1 MPRITEA
8 DLKKQIKSKSFSPV
22 YLIYGSEQMFVKS
35 YTKKLCEAVAGKN
48 PSDFNYHTFSGDI
61 DFQEL
66 AASLQIMPF
75 MAERNCVVVTDIYF
89 DNMVKDRLDTLKEL
103 TSRAWDGT
111 VLIISMPTYVP
122 SKNKTSFTALI
133 KRVEK
138 IGSVCCFE
146 KINSQIIEKYVAKWA
161 NENGKLISHLN
172 ASKIISN
179 VGDDLNLLK
188 NEVNKIAAYAKGE
201 EITDRDIDLLST
213 VNLEARTYDMADDVI
228 NGRGD
233 RAFRKLDTLFC
244 QREEPINIL
253 YALSSAYVDAYRMR
267 VADECSVSKETVAK
281 DFAYKNRAFVLN
293 RARTSVEG
301 RYDKIKLSS
310 IVDAPIIET
319 NGFRV
324 FSDKEKQ
331 SLIRKIAETRGIL
344 IMTDSDGAGFVIR
357 NFLKGS
363 VDNSKIKNCYIPQIK
378 GKDKCNPQKRCRDN
392 RRRK

>member
-1 MPRITEA
+1 MSKVT
-8 DLKKQIKSKSFSPV
+8 QKSFVRLLQAKIRPIS
-22 YLIYGSEQMFVKS
+22 
-35 YTKKLCEAVAGKN
+35 
-48 PSDFNYHTFSGDI
+48 NYHTFSGDI

-111 VLIISMPTYVP
+111 VLIISMPTYIP

-267 VADECSVSKETVAK
+267 VADECSVSKETLAK
-281 DFAYKNRAFVLN
+281 DFATKPCVCVKQGENFSFKDFNRGASEKLDVLVE
-293 RARTSVEG
+293 TDEKLKSVSVNQRFLIEQLISRLLLIAKEG
-301 RYDKIKLSS
+301 RI
-310 IVDAPIIET
+310 
-319 NGFRV
+319 
-324 FSDKEKQ
+324 
-331 SLIRKIAETRGIL
+331 
-344 IMTDSDGAGFVIR
+344 
-357 NFLKGS
+357 
-363 VDNSKIKNCYIPQIK
+363 
-378 GKDKCNPQKRCRDN
+378 
-392 RRRK
+392 

>member
-8 DLKKQIKSKSFSPV
+8 DLKKQIKNKSFSPV

-201 EITDRDIDLLST
+201 EITDRDIDL
-213 VNLEARTYDMADDVI
+213 
-228 NGRGD
+228 
-233 RAFRKLDTLFC
+233 C
-244 QREEPINIL
+244 QP
-253 YALSSAYVDAYRMR
+253 
-267 VADECSVSKETVAK
+267 
-281 DFAYKNRAFVLN
+281 
-293 RARTSVEG
+293 
-301 RYDKIKLSS
+301 
-310 IVDAPIIET
+310 
-319 NGFRV
+319 
-324 FSDKEKQ
+324 
-331 SLIRKIAETRGIL
+331 
-344 IMTDSDGAGFVIR
+344 
-357 NFLKGS
+357 
-363 VDNSKIKNCYIPQIK
+363 
-378 GKDKCNPQKRCRDN
+378 
-392 RRRK
+392 

>member
-8 DLKKQIKSKSFSPV
+8 DLKKQIKNKSFSPV

-213 VNLEARTYDMADDVI
+213 VNL
-228 NGRGD
+228 
-233 RAFRKLDTLFC
+233 DTLFC

-293 RARTSVEG
+293 RARTSVSRTSTEALRKSLDVLVETDEKLKSVSVNQRFLIEQLISRLLLIAKEG
-301 RYDKIKLSS
+301 RI
-310 IVDAPIIET
+310 
-319 NGFRV
+319 
-324 FSDKEKQ
+324 
-331 SLIRKIAETRGIL
+331 
-344 IMTDSDGAGFVIR
+344 
-357 NFLKGS
+357 
-363 VDNSKIKNCYIPQIK
+363 
-378 GKDKCNPQKRCRDN
+378 
-392 RRRK
+392 

>member
-8 DLKKQIKSKSFSPV
+8 DLKKQIKNKSFSPV

-161 NENGKLISHLN
+161 NENGKFTCSSDILECAKDADILYTDVW
-172 ASKIISN
+172 ASMGQEEEKAEREKIF
-179 VGDDLNLLK
+179 K
-188 NEVNKIAAYAKGE
+188 NFQINDEVMAVANNDAMVLHCLPAHREE
-201 EITDRDIDLLST
+201 EITAK
-213 VNLEARTYDMADDVI
+213 V
-228 NGRGD
+228 
-233 RAFRKLDTLFC
+233 F
-244 QREEPINIL
+244 EEH
-253 YALSSAYVDAYRMR
+253 
-267 VADECSVSKETVAK
+267 ADEIFDEAE
-281 DFAYKNRAFVLN
+281 NRLHAQKAVL
-293 RARTSVEG
+293 V
-301 RYDKIKLSS
+301 KLLQ
-310 IVDAPIIET
+310 D
-319 NGFRV
+319 
-324 FSDKEKQ
+324 
-331 SLIRKIAETRGIL
+331 
-344 IMTDSDGAGFVIR
+344 
-357 NFLKGS
+357 
-363 VDNSKIKNCYIPQIK
+363 
-378 GKDKCNPQKRCRDN
+378 
-392 RRRK
+392 

>member
-8 DLKKQIKSKSFSPV
+8 DLKKQIKNKSFSPV

-146 KINSQIIEKYVAKWA
+146 KINS
-161 NENGKLISHLN
+161 
-172 ASKIISN
+172 
-179 VGDDLNLLK
+179 
-188 NEVNKIAAYAKGE
+188 
-201 EITDRDIDLLST
+201 RDIDLLST

-253 YALSSAYVDAYRMR
+253 YALSSAYVDASRMR

-293 RARTSVEG
+293 RARSSVSRTSTEALRKSLDVLVETDEKLKSVSVNQRFLIEQLISRLLLIAKEG
-301 RYDKIKLSS
+301 RI
-310 IVDAPIIET
+310 
-319 NGFRV
+319 
-324 FSDKEKQ
+324 
-331 SLIRKIAETRGIL
+331 
-344 IMTDSDGAGFVIR
+344 
-357 NFLKGS
+357 
-363 VDNSKIKNCYIPQIK
+363 
-378 GKDKCNPQKRCRDN
+378 
-392 RRRK
+392 

>member
-8 DLKKQIKSKSFSPV
+8 DLKKQIKNKSFSPV

-146 KINSQIIEKYVAKWA
+146 KINSQIIEKYVA
-161 NENGKLISHLN
+161 
-172 ASKIISN
+172 
-179 VGDDLNLLK
+179 
-188 NEVNKIAAYAKGE
+188 
-201 EITDRDIDLLST
+201 
-213 VNLEARTYDMADDVI
+213 
-228 NGRGD
+228 
-233 RAFRKLDTLFC
+233 
-244 QREEPINIL
+244 
-253 YALSSAYVDAYRMR
+253 
-267 VADECSVSKETVAK
+267 
-281 DFAYKNRAFVLN
+281 
-293 RARTSVEG
+293 
-301 RYDKIKLSS
+301 
-310 IVDAPIIET
+310 
-319 NGFRV
+319 
-324 FSDKEKQ
+324 
-331 SLIRKIAETRGIL
+331 
-344 IMTDSDGAGFVIR
+344 
-357 NFLKGS
+357 
-363 VDNSKIKNCYIPQIK
+363 
-378 GKDKCNPQKRCRDN
+378 
-392 RRRK
+392 

>member
-1 MPRITEA
+1 
-8 DLKKQIKSKSFSPV
+8 
-22 YLIYGSEQMFVKS
+22 
-35 YTKKLCEAVAGKN
+35 
-48 PSDFNYHTFSGDI
+48 
-61 DFQEL
+61 
-66 AASLQIMPF
+66 
-75 MAERNCVVVTDIYF
+75 
-89 DNMVKDRLDTLKEL
+89 
-103 TSRAWDGT
+103 
-111 VLIISMPTYVP
+111 MPTYVP

-201 EITDRDIDLLST
+201 EITDLDIDLLST

-228 NGRGD
+228 NGRGE

-293 RARTSVEG
+293 RARTSVSRTSTEALRKSLDVLVETDEKLKSVSVNQRFLIEQLISRLLLIAKEG
-301 RYDKIKLSS
+301 RI
-310 IVDAPIIET
+310 
-319 NGFRV
+319 
-324 FSDKEKQ
+324 
-331 SLIRKIAETRGIL
+331 
-344 IMTDSDGAGFVIR
+344 
-357 NFLKGS
+357 
-363 VDNSKIKNCYIPQIK
+363 
-378 GKDKCNPQKRCRDN
+378 
-392 RRRK
+392 

>member
-8 DLKKQIKSKSFSPV
+8 DLKKQIKNKSFSPV

-228 NGRGD
+228 NGRDD

-281 DFAYKNRAFVLN
+281 DFAYKNREPPFQGLQPRHFGKALMC
-293 RARTSVEG
+293 
-301 RYDKIKLSS
+301 LL
-310 IVDAPIIET
+310 
-319 NGFRV
+319 
-324 FSDKEKQ
+324 KQ
-331 SLIRKIAETRGIL
+331 TKS
-344 IMTDSDGAGFVIR
+344 
-357 NFLKGS
+357 
-363 VDNSKIKNCYIPQIK
+363 
-378 GKDKCNPQKRCRDN
+378 
-392 RRRK
+392 

>member
-8 DLKKQIKSKSFSPV
+8 DLKKQIKNKSFSPV

-111 VLIISMPTYVP
+111 V
-122 SKNKTSFTALI
+122 LI

-293 RARTSVEG
+293 RARTSVSRTSTEALRKSLDVLVETDEKLKSVSVNQRFLIEQLISRLLLIAKEG
-301 RYDKIKLSS
+301 RI
-310 IVDAPIIET
+310 
-319 NGFRV
+319 
-324 FSDKEKQ
+324 
-331 SLIRKIAETRGIL
+331 
-344 IMTDSDGAGFVIR
+344 
-357 NFLKGS
+357 
-363 VDNSKIKNCYIPQIK
+363 
-378 GKDKCNPQKRCRDN
+378 
-392 RRRK
+392 